1 MLMTHAV
8 CFKCG
13 EIKWGAFN
21 GCRQCQA
28 MPRADDEL
36 MLSLAFTDHHF
47 EPDKLQQISQS
58 IKDGITPQ
66 LTDAWKEHLG
76 PAIEEAKR
84 MLGIGRNAERNVVPK
99 SKRHL
104 PNVFGSRRARILF
117 ALLPA
122 IGLAAI
128 AALWITNQY
137 QARKSPSID
146 DEFHL

>member
-58 IKDGITPQ
+58 IKNGETPQ
-66 LTDAWKEHLG
+66 LTNAWKEQLA
-76 PAIEEAKR
+76 PAIEEVKR
-84 MLGIGRNAERNVVPK
+84 VIGIGRDARKVLPT

-104 PNVFGSRRARILF
+104 LNGGAAVRIGWAAARI
-117 ALLPA
+117 
-122 IGLAAI
+122 IG
-128 AALWITNQY
+128 
-137 QARKSPSID
+137 SV
-146 DEFHL
+146 